1 MNLFAGPP
9 ALVFFLSFRS
19 PDSEDDPRL
28 VRCDAWRSPVVV
40 VISSTFSSSPNPPRH
55 AAAGCASID
64 PSPGCPDPSPP
75 QRIETRSKHGHGQ
88 LLRHCAW
95 WHCVYTGTG
104 QKEAWITDRLRGGV
118 VLVLLV
124 RCRGTKGAGGAR
136 KYSVLGPRISVTPKV
151 PPFHD
156 WRTPR
161 IPGSTRHVYEW
172 FYNKF

>member
-1 MNLFAGPP
+1 M
-9 ALVFFLSFRS
+9 
-19 PDSEDDPRL
+19 
-28 VRCDAWRSPVVV
+28 RCDAALGLARGCRDLVDVFQLPKPTQARSGGLRFHLP
-40 VISSTFSSSPNPPRH
+40 SSIFHRSIRST
-55 AAAGCASID
+55 AAPASGWTGR
-64 PSPGCPDPSPP
+64 PPGCPDASPP

-104 QKEAWITDRLRGGV
+104 QKEAWIADRLRGGA
-118 VLVLLV
+118 VLLV